1 MKTKMIYSNYDK
13 ETRVSTTTV
22 TNNYGTFTGYATCH
36 PDDDVSSFFGCSLAE
51 CRANL
56 KAFREEKK
64 IIRYQIKALKEAYEM
79 FSNATNFNNNS
90 NEESH
95 YYIDYE
101 KIDEEKLG
109 SSNKYQKSYIDED
122 GNLIIVIDS
131 REICF

>member
-1 MKTKMIYSNYDK
+1 MLAFLANFDIDCYL
-13 ETRVSTTTV
+13 VSV
-22 TNNYGTFTGYATCH
+22 NKLSH
-36 PDDDVSSFFGCSLAE
+36 IL
-51 CRANL
+51 
-56 KAFREEKK
+56 
-64 IIRYQIKALKEAYEM
+64 RYISEY
-79 FSNATNFNNNS
+79 
-90 NEESH
+90 